1 MLSGPEALSMAEQ
14 VAKLGAVIEK
24 PLRFVDVTPDAARDQ
39 MTQAGLPEAY
49 IQAMLEISA
58 EVKAGRAGE
67 VTETVA
73 SILGRK
79 ARTFDAWAARHAA
92 AFA

>member
-1 MLSGPEALSMAEQ
+1 
-14 VAKLGAVIEK
+14 
-24 PLRFVDVTPDAARDQ
+24 
-39 MTQAGLPEAY
+39 
-49 IQAMLEISA
+49 MLEISA

-73 SILGRK
+73 EILGRK